1 MSDYF
6 WIFLSIAVI
15 MGVSLVIVA
24 IVTKHKQTMKEL
36 EIQSM
41 KLQKANSEAGNKE
54 AAK

>member
-15 MGVSLVIVA
+15 MGVSLVIAA

-36 EIQSM
+36 EIESF
-41 KLQKANSEAGNKE
+41 KLKKDNT
-54 AAK
+54 

>member
-15 MGVSLVIVA
+15 MGISLVIVA

-36 EIQSM
+36 EIASS
-41 KLQKANSEAGNKE
+41 KVKKE
-54 AAK
+54 NT